1 LFRRF
6 FSKSSRKMDAIPA
19 AGLTPADSL
28 TWPDHE
34 KKIETLLPDEYH
46 TCNEPVS
53 PSSMG
58 SAGLKYDEKGQVAW
72 AEIWTSF
79 CGLAMGG
86 GPPHRGTWLGPTG
99 PLKSPEDAERCL
111 EVGEEIRRAIR
122 LISGMRTL
130 NGPKPGW
137 ITVITASEAMALW
150 LARAI
155 VAENVV
161 AHGGG
166 PQLHLPC
173 GPDYRIAKEVKNV
186 VVALSKG
193 FHYWSGHLTGRQKNR
208 AGALLSGAE
217 GAAAILEINPFAP
230 EWDPTAMAQWKRSL
244 SAQMSEGLQLT
255 LADSRDTHWVG
266 LVCKDEAMAGWF
278 VRSAIAENLPARRE
292 GRVFYLPI
300 GSHLLDG
307 AQGQRLTHILQSLR
321 RFWDHYGIS

>member
-1 LFRRF
+1 
-6 FSKSSRKMDAIPA
+6 MDAIPA
-19 AGLTPADSL
+19 AGPTPADSL

-99 PLKSPEDAERCL
+99 PPKPPEDAERCL

-137 ITVITASEAMALW
+137 ITVITASDAMALW

-161 AHGGG
+161 AHASGQ
-166 PQLHLPC
+166 QLHLPC
-173 GPDYRIAKEVKNV
+173 GPDYRIPKEVKNV

-193 FHYWSGHLTGRQKNR
+193 FHYWSGHLSGRQKNR
-208 AGALLSGAE
+208 AGELLC
-217 GAAAILEINPFAP
+217 AANGPGPLLDLNPFAP
-230 EWDPTAMAQWKRSL
+230 EWNRDALALWKKSL
-244 SAQMSEGLQLT
+244 SATLSEGLQLPV
-255 LADSRDTHWVG
+255 ADSPYPDWIGV
-266 LVCKDEAMAGWF
+266 VCKDESMAGWF
-278 VRSAIAENLPARRE
+278 VRSVIAENLPARRE
-292 GRVFYLPI
+292 CNVLFLPV
-300 GSHLLDG
+300 GSAPLD
-307 AQGQRLTHILQSLR
+307 AARRERLKELFTSLR
-321 RFWDHYGIS
+321 RFWNHYGTS